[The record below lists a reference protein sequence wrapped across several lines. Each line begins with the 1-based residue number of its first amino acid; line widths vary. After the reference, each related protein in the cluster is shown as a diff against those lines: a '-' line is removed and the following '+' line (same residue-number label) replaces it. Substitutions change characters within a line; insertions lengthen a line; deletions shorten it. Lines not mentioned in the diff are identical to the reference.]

1 MSQQDYAVVMQTL
14 TGNLSEGTPPRAKRP
29 VVSGNVEKAQT
40 KKSNILQVP
49 SSLDQMKPK
58 SSAVI
63 EPKKTDSDCKRI
75 VFQFKMDEIDMS
87 LYSGETGLEVC
98 KRTFIKL
105 YLF

>member
-58 SSAVI
+58 SSTAM
-63 EPKKTDSDCKRI
+63 KTDSDCKRI

-98 KRTFIKL
+98 KRIFINF

>member
-1 MSQQDYAVVMQTL
+1 
-14 TGNLSEGTPPRAKRP
+14 
-29 VVSGNVEKAQT
+29 VSGNVEKAQT
-40 KKSNILQVP
+40 RKSNVLQVP

-58 SSAVI
+58 SSTVI

-98 KRTFIKL
+98 KTDFYRI
-105 YLF
+105 YLFYCRKALA